1 MTSSYDCY
9 GEDIFLSGEV
19 TFVLEDNGESE
30 NFTSSFCVKT
40 DEAGNPS
47 LGHGSE
53 SNPVLMVR
61 AKDTRNDILYMFG
74 DDYVQIQTAYKRKDS
89 NVSHGN
95 FVGANMMILIVLKL
109 LHILVF

>member
-1 MTSSYDCY
+1 MTTSYDCY

-19 TFVLEDNGESE
+19 TFVLEDNE

-61 AKDTRNDILYMFG
+61 AKDTRNDILFMFG

-89 NVSHGN
+89 IDSHSN
-95 FVGANMMILIVLKL
+95 FVGANMIVLIVLKL

>member
-1 MTSSYDCY
+1 MTTSYDYY

-19 TFVLEDNGESE
+19 TFVLEDNGESD
-30 NFTSSFCVKT
+30 NITSSFCVKT
-40 DEAGNPS
+40 DGAGNPS

-61 AKDTRNDILYMFG
+61 ARDTRNDILYMFG
-74 DDYVQIQTAYKRKDS
+74 DDYVQIQTAYKRKESIDS
-89 NVSHGN
+89 HSDI
-95 FVGANMMILIVLKL
+95 VGINMIMIIVLKL